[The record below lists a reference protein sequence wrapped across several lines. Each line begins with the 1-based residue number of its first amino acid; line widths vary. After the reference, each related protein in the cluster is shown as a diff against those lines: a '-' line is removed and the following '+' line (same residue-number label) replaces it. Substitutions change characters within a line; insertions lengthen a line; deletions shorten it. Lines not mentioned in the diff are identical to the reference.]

1 MAMKTVFITIFDGLV
16 SKNIL
21 RTGIINFL
29 QKEYGENINFI
40 LFVPVSKVEYYKKDI
55 NIPGVFVEVA
65 PEPSWPNLEKILF
78 KIKEGSLLSK
88 TAFFRK
94 KNSPYRFLRIIY
106 SVLTFFRNYIPL
118 DFFLENIF
126 YLIPDFS
133 FNFYFVKYSPDLI
146 FSTNPVS
153 STDMRLMRKAK
164 KEKKKSVV
172 MIKSWDNIVGRPY
185 LFLYLNNLIVQN
197 GILKDEAI
205 EILKIPEE
213 KIIVTGFPQFDI
225 YKERKKII
233 KKETFFKELELD
245 KSKKLIL
252 FSATGYPWT
261 PHEVEVL
268 ELLSKNISNLID
280 PIQVL
285 VRLHPKYE
293 HSETEISKLP
303 HMIVWRPGYIKPE
316 TKLSNWEYKEK
327 DILYLM
333 SALYYSDICINT
345 GSTMAI
351 ESIIFDKPT
360 IAIAFDGKQKNMSL
374 HKSVR
379 RFYLFDH
386 NRKLVDLGGEDIAGD
401 IDELI
406 ISINKYLKDP
416 SIKSKER
423 SVTRDMLCYKLDG
436 CASRRV
442 AEVIIENLK

>member
-1 MAMKTVFITIFDGLV
+1 
-16 SKNIL
+16 
-21 RTGIINFL
+21 
-29 QKEYGENINFI
+29 
-40 LFVPVSKVEYYKKDI
+40 
-55 NIPGVFVEVA
+55 
-65 PEPSWPNLEKILF
+65 
-78 KIKEGSLLSK
+78 
-88 TAFFRK
+88 
-94 KNSPYRFLRIIY
+94 
-106 SVLTFFRNYIPL
+106 
-118 DFFLENIF
+118 
-126 YLIPDFS
+126 
-133 FNFYFVKYSPDLI
+133 
-146 FSTNPVS
+146 
-153 STDMRLMRKAK
+153 
-164 KEKKKSVV
+164 
-172 MIKSWDNIVGRPY
+172 
-185 LFLYLNNLIVQN
+185 
-197 GILKDEAI
+197 
-205 EILKIPEE
+205 
-213 KIIVTGFPQFDI
+213 
-225 YKERKKII
+225 
-233 KKETFFKELELD
+233 
-245 KSKKLIL
+245 
-252 FSATGYPWT
+252 
-261 PHEVEVL
+261 
-268 ELLSKNISNLID
+268 
-280 PIQVL
+280 
-285 VRLHPKYE
+285 
-293 HSETEISKLP
+293 
-303 HMIVWRPGYIKPE
+303 MIVWRPGYIKPE